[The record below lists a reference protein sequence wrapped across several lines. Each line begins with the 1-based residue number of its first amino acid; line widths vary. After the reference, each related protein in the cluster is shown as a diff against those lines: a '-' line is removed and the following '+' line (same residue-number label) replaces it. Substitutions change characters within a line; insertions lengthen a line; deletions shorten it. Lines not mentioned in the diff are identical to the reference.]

1 MEKVN
6 FFYIYKLIFVKD
18 EFYNIYI
25 IFPKFYQ
32 IFFLQNKTKKVNKEK
47 KKNEDLRK
55 NKNYCEEEKKAMG
68 KTGIKQ
74 FNGYFLSFNLTHDI
88 DISLELL

>member
-1 MEKVN
+1 MN
-6 FFYIYKLIFVKD
+6 LVKD

-32 IFFLQNKTKKVNKEK
+32 FCVLQNKTYKVNKEK

-55 NKNYCEEEKKAMG
+55 NKNYCEEEKKVMG

-74 FNGYFLSFNLTHDI
+74 FNGYLLSFNLTHDI